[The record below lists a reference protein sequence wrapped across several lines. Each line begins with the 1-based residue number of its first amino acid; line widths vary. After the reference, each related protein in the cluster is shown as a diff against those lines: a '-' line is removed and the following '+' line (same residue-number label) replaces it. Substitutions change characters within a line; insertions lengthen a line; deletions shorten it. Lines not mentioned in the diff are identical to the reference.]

1 MPHRYLTLTARA
13 DALSLMKQKFPPP
26 NHIETVL
33 LEHSVGRV
41 TAKPLYAC
49 HSVPPGNVA
58 AMDGYAV
65 QSHETVGAGDR
76 RPKTLAQAHR
86 VNTGEVVPGMYDA
99 VIMIEDVWQED
110 GRIIIRKAAAPGQFI
125 RRAGEDIRAG
135 DLIVPRGHQIRPFDI
150 GALGAY
156 GISNVPV
163 RAVHVGLIPTGS
175 DLVPIGQAPLPGE
188 TVESNTCMAGA
199 YLAGMGATSRRYGS
213 VPDDT
218 GRICEAITAAVR
230 ENDMVIISAGTSA
243 GTRDFTAA
251 AIATLGEV
259 LVHGIAAR
267 PGKPVVIGSV
277 DNKPVLGLPGNPVA
291 TQTMLR
297 ELVAPLLERWGLSPY
312 QRYER
317 TVRLARTVTS
327 DLGFEEFVPVSVG
340 RVGDRYSAAPHPRG
354 GGVQMAAVRANG
366 YIRIPASGEG
376 FAAGCEIPVSLTVP
390 PGYVDRTLLCI
401 GVRDPAITELADF
414 LAEEGYLL
422 HCCATDTIG
431 ALLALQENSC
441 YAAPVMVPKC
451 EPLVRELAG
460 RYCPDANPLRV
471 RIAAREIGIAS
482 ADGLELS
489 DLASARVAA
498 PLRGTAPRVL
508 LDALLPEHGI
518 DPYSLSIAAE
528 VRSHDSAAAAVSG
541 GVADAGVCSAG
552 AAAAAHLRFV
562 PLGSESYE
570 LWFRQEVRDDSGIRE
585 ILRILGSPGFSSRL
599 CDRWDYQTDRM
610 GEMLPGFRE
619 NLSGDAA
626 GAMERSIS

>member
-1 MPHRYLTLTARA
+1 MHGT
-13 DALSLMKQKFPPP
+13 
-26 NHIETVL
+26 
-33 LEHSVGRV
+33 
-41 TAKPLYAC
+41 
-49 HSVPPGNVA
+49 SVPPGNVA

-65 QSHETVGAGDR
+65 QSRETVGAGDR
-76 RPKTLAQAHR
+76 RPKILAKTHR
-86 VNTGEVVPGMYDA
+86 VNTGEVVPGTYDA
-99 VIMIEDVWQED
+99 VIMIEDVWQEN
-110 GRIIIRKAAAPGQFI
+110 GTLAIRKAAAPGQFI

-135 DLIVPRGHQIRPFDI
+135 DLIVPRGHQIRPFDT

-163 RAVHVGLIPTGS
+163 RAVHVGIIPTGS

-213 VPDDT
+213 VPDEAD
-218 GRICEAITAAVR
+218 RICEAIAAAVR
-230 ENDMVIISAGTSA
+230 ENDIVIISAGTSA

-267 PGKPVVIGSV
+267 PGKPAVIGAV

-297 ELVAPLLERWGLSPY
+297 ELVAPLLEWWGFAPY

-327 DLGFEEFVPVSVG
+327 DIGFEEFIPVSVG
-340 RVGDRYSAAPHPRG
+340 RVGGRYSAAPHPRG

-376 FAAGCEIPVSLTVP
+376 FAAGCSVPVSLTVP

-401 GVRDPAITELADF
+401 GVRDPAITELAD
-414 LAEEGYLL
+414 LLVEQGYLL

-441 YAAPVMVPKC
+441 YAAAVMVPEC

-460 RYCPDANPLRV
+460 RYCPGAGLVRV
-471 RIAAREIGIAS
+471 RIAGREIGIAS
-482 ADGLELS
+482 AGGLDLPDLS
-489 DLASARVAA
+489 SVRVAA
-498 PLRGTAPRVL
+498 PLRGTAPRLL
-508 LDALLPEHGI
+508 LDALLREGGT
-518 DPYSLSIAAE
+518 DPYSLSISAE

-541 GVADAGVCSAG
+541 GLADAGICSAG
-552 AAAAAHLRFV
+552 AAGSAGLRFV
-562 PLGSESYE
+562 PLGYESYE
-570 LWFRQEVRDDSGIRE
+570 LWFRSEVRDDGGIQE
-585 ILRILGSPGFSSRL
+585 ILQTLRSPVFSLRL
-599 CDRWDYQTDRM
+599 RDRWDYLIDRT
-610 GEMLPGFRE
+610 GEIVAGSLGNLPG
-619 NLSGDAA
+619 DVA
-626 GAMERSIS
+626 GAPERSIS